1 MTTNESDPGKDFNDA
16 VADTLN
22 GERVAS
28 GMTFDEL
35 AKATGVSKRQLM
47 RLLSTKERHLNVAV
61 IAVIAE
67 QFHISPAQVFAR
79 AEERMGR
86 GPRLDTQAFG

>member
-1 MTTNESDPGKDFNDA
+1 MTTNESDPGKGFNAA

-28 GMTFDEL
+28 GMTFDDL
-35 AKATGVSKRQLM
+35 AKASGVSKRTLM
-47 RLLSTKERHLNVAV
+47 RLLSTKERHLNVEV
-61 IAVIAE
+61 IATIAA
-67 QFHISPAQVFAR
+67 QFNLSPTEVFVR

-86 GPRLDTQAFG
+86 EQRLDTRAIG